1 MHEEVRARLH
11 QSTHDSL
18 VKPGLFHERVIDSST
33 SDVGPVA
40 LRTIDHR
47 AFAEQISYLSPS
59 RLPCSDFVDG
69 LREEEFFADRQR
81 RGRRGER
88 GTGRCGRHRE
98 TPGEDGSDDVSRVSR
113 RLKSFMPVL

>member
-47 AFAEQISYLSPS
+47 AFPEQIPDLSPS
-59 RLPCSDFVDG
+59 RLACSDFVNG
-69 LREEEFFADRQR
+69 LREEELFADRQG

-98 TPGEDGSDDVSRVSR
+98 TPGEDRSDDVCRILR
-113 RLKSFMPVL
+113 TLKGRMQI